1 VRLWPHR
8 WWIGVALIAAIVVA
22 TAAAIIVYRWQKPR
36 VRQQIVTILSQQL
49 GADVELGELDVQL
62 GAVVRVSGRGLV
74 LHHKIYRDGPP
85 LVRIESFVIDAPV
98 LAILRKPI
106 HISSVEMQ
114 GLRIFIPPR
123 KKRADSDNP
132 EQQPAVPT
140 ESAPADAPV
149 PQAAAKK
156 TDSASLASKLR
167 GPSPVVIDRLTSSNA
182 ELAIASRK
190 PDRPPRTF
198 LIHDLTLTDA
208 AFDRPTKYDARL
220 TNPKPVGT
228 VLAKGTFGPWDP
240 DEPAQTAL
248 TGDYEFTD
256 ADLGTIKGIG
266 GMLESTGRFT
276 GVLERIVAQGATK
289 TPDFSLDIGGKPMP
303 LDTVYTAIVDGTN
316 GDTFLKP
323 VRAILGRTHLTAEGG
338 IVHTPGR
345 KGRTIELD
353 VMIEDGRLEDV
364 LRLAIDSTPPDM
376 SGALKMKTRLELP
389 PGDRPVP
396 RRLYLKGEFH
406 VASARFAS
414 NKVQAKIDE
423 LSRRGR
429 GRPADGAVDNVASDL
444 QGRFELKDGVLTLSP
459 VSFSVRGA
467 LIQMRGHYSLVHS
480 TLDFTGTAR
489 LNARVSEMVT
499 GWKRFPLKIL
509 DPIFAKDGAGAVFPI
524 RVSGPVKKP
533 EFTVEI
539 KKIFKG

>member
-1 VRLWPHR
+1 MRLWPHR
-8 WWIGVALIAAIVVA
+8 WWIGLALITAIVIA
-22 TAAAIIVYRWQKPR
+22 TGAAIIVYRWQKPR
-36 VRQQIVTILSQQL
+36 VRQQIVAILSQQL
-49 GADVELGELDVQL
+49 GANVELGEIDVRL
-62 GAVVRVSGRGLV
+62 GSVVHVSGRGLV

-85 LVRIESFVIDAPV
+85 LVRIESFVIDAPL

-106 HISSVEMQ
+106 HISSVEMR

-123 KKRADSDNP
+123 KKPADSDNP
-132 EQQPAVPT
+132 RQQPAVPT
-140 ESAPADAPV
+140 EIAPADAPA
-149 PQAAAKK
+149 PQAAEQKAVGGG
-156 TDSASLASKLR
+156 LASRLR

-190 PDRPPRTF
+190 PDRPPRLF
-198 LIHDLTLTDA
+198 VIHDLTLTDA

-220 TNPKPVGT
+220 TNPKPEGMI
-228 VLAKGTFGPWDP
+228 LAKGTFGPWDP
-240 DEPAQTAL
+240 DEPTQTPL
-248 TGDYEFTD
+248 TGDYEFKD

-266 GMLESTGRFT
+266 GMLESAGSFT
-276 GVLERIVAQGATK
+276 GVLERIVAHGATK
-289 TPDFSLDIGGKPMP
+289 TPDFSLDIGGKPTP
-303 LDTVYTAIVDGTN
+303 LDTVYAAIIDGTN

-323 VRAILGRTHLTAEGG
+323 VRAILGSTRLTADGG

-345 KGRTIELD
+345 KGRTVELD
-353 VMIEDGRLEDV
+353 VVIDDGRLEDV

-414 NKVQAKIDE
+414 NKVQDKIDE

-429 GRPADGAVDNVASDL
+429 GRPADQAVDNVASDL
-444 QGRFELKDGVLTLSP
+444 QGRFELKDGVLTLST

-467 LIQMRGHYSLVHS
+467 LIQMSGRYSLVHS

-524 RVSGPVKKP
+524 SVSGPVKKP
-533 EFTVEI
+533 EFKVQV

>member
-1 VRLWPHR
+1 VRLWPRR
-8 WWIGVALIAAIVVA
+8 WWIGLALIAAIIVV
-22 TAAAIIVYRWQKPR
+22 TGVAIVLYRWQKPR

-49 GADVELGELDVQL
+49 GANVELSSLDVQL
-62 GAVVRVSGRGLV
+62 GTIVRVSGRGLV
-74 LHHKIYRDGPP
+74 LHHKIYREGPP
-85 LVRIESFVIDAPV
+85 LVRIDSFVIEAPL

-106 HISSVEMQ
+106 HISSVEMD

-123 KKRADSDNP
+123 KKPADPDNP
-132 EQQPAVPT
+132 HQQPAGDGATGKP
-140 ESAPADAPV
+140 PATQGAD
-149 PQAAAKK
+149 KNDGDH
-156 TDSASLASKLR
+156 TLAGKLR
-167 GPSPVVIDRLTSSNA
+167 GPSPVVIDRLSSSNA

-190 PDRPPRTF
+190 PDRPPRIF
-198 LIHDLTLTDA
+198 LIHNLTLTDA
-208 AFDRPTKYDARL
+208 AFDRPTNYDARL
-220 TNPKPVGT
+220 TNPKPIGT

-240 DEPAQTAL
+240 DEPTQSPV
-248 TGDYEFTD
+248 TGEYAFND

-266 GMLESTGRFT
+266 GMLESTGSFK
-276 GVLERIVAQGATK
+276 GVLERIVAQGITK
-289 TPDFSLDIGGKPMP
+289 TPDFSLDIGGQPMP

-323 VRAILGRTHLTAEGG
+323 VRAVLGRTHLTADGG

-353 VMIEDGRLEDV
+353 VVIENGRLEDI

-376 SGALKMKTRLELP
+376 TGALRMKTRLELP
-389 PGDRPVP
+389 PGERPVP

-414 NKVQAKIDE
+414 NQVQNKIDE
-423 LSRRGR
+423 LSRRAR
-429 GRPADGAVDNVASDL
+429 GRPADATVDNVASDL
-444 QGRFELKDGVLTLSP
+444 QGRFELKDGILTLSS
-459 VSFSVRGA
+459 VSFAVRGA
-467 LIQMRGHYSLVHS
+467 LIQMRGRYSLVHR
-480 TLDFTGTAR
+480 TVDFAGTAR
-489 LNARVSEMVT
+489 MNARISEMVT

-533 EFTVEI
+533 EFKVEI
-539 KKIFKG
+539 KKVFKG

>member
-1 VRLWPHR
+1 MRLWPRR
-8 WWIGVALIAAIVVA
+8 WWIGVGLIAAIVVA
-22 TAAAIIVYRWQKPR
+22 TVAAIVVYRWQMPR

-49 GADVELGELDVQL
+49 GASVELGELDVQL
-62 GAVVRVSGRGLV
+62 GGVVRVSGRGLV
-74 LHHKIYRDGPP
+74 LHHKIYREGPP
-85 LVRIESFVIDAPV
+85 LIRIDSFVIDAPL

-106 HISSVEMQ
+106 HISSIEMQ

-132 EQQPAVPT
+132 EQVPA
-140 ESAPADAPV
+140 APPPPEAEG
-149 PQAAAKK
+149 KK
-156 TDSASLASKLR
+156 DGDSFASKLR
-167 GPSPVVIDRLTSSNA
+167 GPSPVVIDRLTSTNA

-190 PDRPPRTF
+190 PDRPPRMF

-228 VLAKGTFGPWDP
+228 ILAKGTFGPWDP
-240 DEPAQTAL
+240 DEPTQSAV
-248 TGDYEFTD
+248 TGEYAFQN

-266 GMLESTGRFT
+266 GMLESTGSFS
-276 GVLERIVAQGATK
+276 GVLERILAQGATK

-303 LDTVYTAIVDGTN
+303 LDTVYTAIIDGTN

-323 VRAILGRTHLTAEGG
+323 VRAILGRTHLTADGG

-345 KGRTIELD
+345 KGRTVELD
-353 VMIEDGRLEDV
+353 VTIEDGRLEDI

-376 SGALKMKTRLELP
+376 SGALRMKTRLELP
-389 PGDRPVP
+389 PGELPVP
-396 RRLYLKGEFH
+396 RRLHLKGEFH

-414 NKVQAKIDE
+414 NTVQDKIDE
-423 LSRRGR
+423 LSRRAR
-429 GRPADGAVDNVASDL
+429 GRPTDGKVDNVASDL

-467 LIQMRGHYSLVHS
+467 LIQMRGRYSLVHS

-489 LNARVSEMVT
+489 MNARVSEMVT
-499 GWKRFPLKIL
+499 GWKRFPLKIF
-509 DPIFAKDGAGAVFPI
+509 DPLFAKDGAGAIFPI

-533 EFTVEI
+533 EFKVEI